1 MKKRILI
8 IDDEIDL
15 CFLLKNYLTA
25 KNYEVDIA
33 NTIQDGLI
41 KLNHSHPD
49 ILFLDNN
56 LPDGSGWEKAPEI
69 SNSNPALKINL
80 ISGLKQRF
88 PPGKMKANIRIIE
101 KPLSAFE
108 IDKAL
113 F

>member
-1 MKKRILI
+1 MKKKILI

-15 CFLLKNYLTA
+15 CFLLKSYLTA

-33 NTIQDGLI
+33 NNIKDGLI
-41 KLNHSHPD
+41 KLDFGHPD

-56 LPDGSGWEKAPEI
+56 LPDGLGWEQAPEI
-69 SNSNPALKINL
+69 SFNNPALKINL
-80 ISGLKQRF
+80 ISGLKQSY
-88 PPGKMKANIRIIE
+88 PPEKIKNNIRIME

-113 F
+113 L